1 MLDETREM
9 TRDTKSWRAAVA
21 KQLGVTIPIVNK
33 GVQALMFGMNSKK
46 WRRCQGIPD
55 NIRSP
60 SLDRLEREIKEARVL
75 ITDDEIKAGRASP
88 GDKPTKILSRTVER
102 VGEEIIAALSSHLKE
117 QSWVT
122 SSLIHDELVVRHSN
136 RFLSSN
142 EELQSLCHNSKL
154 GFRAFVDSRGWS
166 PGSLRVDIQRL

>member
-21 KQLGVTIPIVNK
+21 EQLGVTLPIVER

-60 SLDRLEREIKEARVL
+60 SLERLEKEIKAARVL

-88 GDKPTKILSRTVER
+88 QGSFR
-102 VGEEIIAALSSHLKE
+102 V
-117 QSWVT
+117 
-122 SSLIHDELVVRHSN
+122 
-136 RFLSSN
+136 
-142 EELQSLCHNSKL
+142 
-154 GFRAFVDSRGWS
+154 
-166 PGSLRVDIQRL
+166 P